1 MRRKKKN
8 SVALLI
14 DSSISSDFS
23 GMITKLR
30 PLLEELGDIKIG
42 KVVILQKQAIEYSNI
57 IAQEGFIPVIV
68 HNDLDIH
75 FALEAMEFIYNE
87 KIETIALATENEKF
101 LPLLSRARELGKEVI
116 LLYEI
121 NKVNRGL
128 QNAADVVLSL
138 GS

>member
-14 DSSISSDFS
+14 DSSISSDFL

-30 PLLEELGDIKIG
+30 PLLEELGDIKVG

-87 KIETIALATENEKF
+87 KIETIALATENEKL
-101 LPLLSRARELGKEVI
+101 LPLISRARELGKEVI

>member
-30 PLLEELGDIKIG
+30 PLLEELGDIKVG

-57 IAQEGFIPVIV
+57 ITQEGFIPVIV

-87 KIETIALATENEKF
+87 KIETIALATENEKL

-121 NKVNRGL
+121 TKVNRGL

>member
-30 PLLEELGDIKIG
+30 PLLEELGDIKVG